1 MPRRPM
7 PSSPC
12 WLAGSRTGAAARSQG
27 QRMRRPTVEASQ
39 ADSGRGDRCGSDCWE
54 GKGRASPTS
63 PVRQCSVTDLCP
75 RTTPTSLLAQ
85 KENQALLAIFC
96 LLRDRSCPWKA
107 RSAYVRSGLK
117 DIPPRVSWLFC
128 SLTASL
134 LAAGWLGWENTTR
147 ASTPIGNVLTHK
159 FTRACKITH
168 THMLPTRCLHHHNGL
183 QDQ

>member
-168 THMLPTRCLHHHNGL
+168 THTHVAH
-183 QDQ
+183 